1 MQDSNCGPGVV
12 SRTDRAEMIE
22 GREIQG
28 CVLQLQ
34 APPRRP
40 AAAHRAPPPAH
51 QPTLL
56 LVFFFLV

>member
-28 CVLQLQ
+28 RALQLQ

-40 AAAHRAPPPAH
+40 AAHRAPPPAA

-56 LVFFFLV
+56 LCFFFLV